1 MSPRARGRWHDFQAW
16 ERRGR
21 VRTDARNRLV
31 YQVGG
36 QRLALDGAWA
46 LSPDQDLT
54 FTARARGEQP
64 AQTVYLKGS
73 LLKAK
78 ADALVF
84 AVEQTQRGEK
94 KPAQQLTLSGRWS
107 ADAANRLVFAV
118 ARADGSEDR
127 LTLQGG
133 WEVGPHHALLYR
145 YRRLSTS
152 ARAADERTLIFAGA
166 WDITDADR
174 LIYRLTGSTD
184 SAFEFKA
191 ALQSPSL
198 KAREGRIIYQAGIGL
213 SGGRT
218 RTKRIALFG
227 AWKLNKDKTVS
238 FEIPYAQGRREAIRF
253 GATYSFAD
261 KNEIALELRG
271 RRRQPLGIS
280 VMFSRQLLEDARWF
294 IRVRKERKE
303 AEALAGVQVR
313 F

>member
-16 ERRGR
+16 ERNGR

-36 QRLALDGAWA
+36 RRLALDGAWA
-46 LSPDQDLT
+46 LSPDHDLI

-84 AVEQTQRGEK
+84 AVEQTEREEK
-94 KPAQQLTLSGRWS
+94 KQAQRLTLSGRWS
-107 ADAANRLVFAV
+107 ADAANRLVFSV

-133 WEVGPHHALLYR
+133 WEVGPHHELLYR
-145 YRRLSTS
+145 YRQR
-152 ARAADERTLIFAGA
+152 ARSIRAVDERTLIFAGA
-166 WDITDADR
+166 WDVTGADR
-174 LIYRLTGSTD
+174 LVYRLAGSSD

-191 ALQSPSL
+191 SLQSPSL
-198 KAREGRIIYQAGIGL
+198 RARDGRLVYQAGIGL
-213 SGGRT
+213 SQGRT
-218 RTKRIALFG
+218 QTKRITLFG
-227 AWKLNKDKTVS
+227 TWKLYRDKTIS

-253 GATYSFAD
+253 GASYTFSD
-261 KNEIALELRG
+261 KNEVAVELHG
-271 RRRQPLGIS
+271 RRQQPLGIS
-280 VMFSRQLLEDARWF
+280 VIFSRRVLEDAKWF
-294 IRVRKERKE
+294 VRVRKAGKE
-303 AEALAGVQVR
+303 AEALAGVQIR